1 MKHLNLSLSADLC
14 IHSYWLSWLRQASH
28 RKLIQNSALR
38 LRRFKILTKTV
49 LKFIS
54 PLISCFK
61 FCLFVVG
68 IWHFIL
74 FSSLL
79 NQRQYQLKV
88 IMNGIYE
95 TQYLMIAELLIHFY
109 YPSFICPILLTVWQ
123 WVKIIFEV
131 AFLFSNFA
139 RYFFNLSTIGV
150 KNRVF
155 FWEGHTNLELPF
167 S

>member
-1 MKHLNLSLSADLC
+1 MCSILPKKTILNLPIFNKKNSYSFCLISIKIRHKLWGSMDGTKVIWYLSTVSSQKGSMPILM
-14 IHSYWLSWLRQASH
+14 
-28 RKLIQNSALR
+28 QNSVCGL
-38 LRRFKILTKTV
+38 LS
-49 LKFIS
+49 KFIS

-131 AFLFSNFA
+131 AFLF
-139 RYFFNLSTIGV
+139 
-150 KNRVF
+150 
-155 FWEGHTNLELPF
+155 
-167 S
+167 